1 MQVTIAKNKNN
12 EFVNARLE
20 INGNILVLEYS
31 EFDDLVRCINNPV
44 FVDCKGRHYYSDLD
58 YINNKEKKN
67 SV

>member
-20 INGNILVLEYS
+20 INGNILNLEYN
-31 EFDDLVRCINNPV
+31 EFENLVRCINNPV
-44 FVDCKGRHYYSDLD
+44 FVDSKGRHYSSDPD
-58 YINNKEKKN
+58 YINNKEK